1 VFLLLQLIATYGKD
15 FKFLGREETAEQLW
29 NGTLNKNGVKK
40 RYYAHQNKIKDRNF
54 HPIPFIAAGPG
65 TGKTRVLEE
74 SLNMLK
80 KCAENDSDSDLKELL
95 NNAVLIDVTY
105 GNGSAASATDSNIG
119 GETSLSLRI
128 LYRYFV
134 EGFPNLEFSGFV
146 RMIKNTF
153 LNVGDFGL
161 ENVLNAIALDIKR
174 EKIMIINC
182 IDEVNKLYELDDST
196 FKTMVNA
203 VGSCSCALS
212 SIFYVPLLA
221 GTIYKPLQNIVTK
234 STHPP
239 LPISLPLLRMDHMLE
254 IGQGLQFPV
263 ETNSHFHRCL
273 GDIGGH
279 CRALEFFYQQ
289 CSEYAVNAVDFLQV
303 MTDVCVLL
311 NERYELE
318 EFTHDNSDIIAGCLP
333 DEMMILDER
342 IKELKQYGI
351 VVLEE
356 AHSYPGHV
364 YLRLPYIML
373 WCMTRV
379 SNKSNKLYQFW
390 KPMIE
395 SDELFLWQNWE
406 DFNVRFL
413 ALKFC
418 LLSVYGCKEIK
429 ACDFLKNAYCGDMIK
444 NITIKIPDW
453 KDVEV
458 RFIKERFPGN
468 GSWTVTDIYSNEK
481 LFIKEKKLTVY
492 KNGESAPFDGFSY
505 IQLKTTNN
513 KDAIMACLQT
523 KWRKLETAQPQ
534 KITANMITKE
544 YESTKKTL
552 IDKLNLQD
560 DDFIFILLSICPLS
574 EEIDLETMSKDVKN
588 AALICKNNFCDFYGF
603 TYATRAQFAAGWL
616 TKKIL
621 FDFSFK

>member
-1 VFLLLQLIATYGKD
+1 MKPSSSSTNNATEISENSVVKIAKTTIENEFYNDDKGSINTSSKEINNVQNFSTLNKKIPLASQKYIITPEFILSWIQKYRRPTNEVPPKLIVTYGKD

-40 RYYAHQNKIKDRNF
+40 RYYAHQNKIKDCNF
-54 HPIPFIAAGPG
+54 HPIPFIAAGW
-65 TGKTRVLEE
+65 T
-74 SLNMLK
+74 
-80 KCAENDSDSDLKELL
+80 
-95 NNAVLIDVTY
+95 
-105 GNGSAASATDSNIG
+105 
-119 GETSLSLRI
+119 TS
-128 LYRYFV
+128 
-134 EGFPNLEFSGFV
+134 
-146 RMIKNTF
+146 
-153 LNVGDFGL
+153 
-161 ENVLNAIALDIKR
+161 
-174 EKIMIINC
+174 
-182 IDEVNKLYELDDST
+182 
-196 FKTMVNA
+196 
-203 VGSCSCALS
+203 
-212 SIFYVPLLA
+212 
-221 GTIYKPLQNIVTK
+221 
-234 STHPP
+234 
-239 LPISLPLLRMDHMLE
+239 
-254 IGQGLQFPV
+254 
-263 ETNSHFHRCL
+263 
-273 GDIGGH
+273 
-279 CRALEFFYQQ
+279 LEFFYQQ
-289 CSEYAVNAVDFLQV
+289 CSEYAVNTVDFLQV

-311 NERYELE
+311 LNEHYELE
-318 EFTHDNSDIIAGCLP
+318 EFTHDNSDIIAGCLL

-356 AHSYPGHV
+356 AHNYPGHV
-364 YLRLPYIML
+364 YLHLPYIMI
-373 WCMTRV
+373 WCIARV

-418 LLSVYGCKEIK
+418 LLSVYGYKEIK
-429 ACDFLKNAYCGDMIK
+429 ACDFLKNAYCGDIIK

-458 RFIKERFPGN
+458 CFIKERFPVN
-468 GSWTVTDIYSNEK
+468 GSWTVIDMYSNEK

-523 KWRKLETAQPQ
+523 KWRKLETVQPQ

-560 DDFIFILLSICPLS
+560 NDFIFILLSICPLS
-574 EEIDLETMSKDVKN
+574 EEIDLGTMSKDVKN
-588 AALICKNNFCDFYGF
+588 AALICKNNFCDFY
-603 TYATRAQFAAGWL
+603 AQEKVNVNTAKFWELRLINGVGEILANDIVEKCKRDHFVDEDDL
-616 TKKIL
+616 CRCTKFPKHAVSL
-621 FDFSFK
+621 VKFK